1 MKDTLLFI
9 LKALV
14 DVPENL
20 SVIEDDQEGK
30 IILSIKADPSDIGKI
45 IGKNGRIIRAIRDLI
60 KVIAVKKNQY
70 VDVTIIE
77 DTIPLGEPEEVA
89 TTA

>member
-1 MKDTLLFI
+1 MKDALLFI

-20 SVIEDDQEGK
+20 SVAEDDQEGK
-30 IILSIKADPSDIGKI
+30 IILSITADPSDIGKI

-70 VDVTIIE
+70 VDVTIVEDAKPIDEPIE
-77 DTIPLGEPEEVA
+77 ESPKA
-89 TTA
+89 